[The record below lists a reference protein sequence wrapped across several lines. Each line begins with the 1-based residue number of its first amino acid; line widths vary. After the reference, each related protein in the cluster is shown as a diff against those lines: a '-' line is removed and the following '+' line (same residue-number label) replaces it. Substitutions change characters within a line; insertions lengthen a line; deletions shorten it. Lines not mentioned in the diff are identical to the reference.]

1 MTTSTPD
8 KLQKNPLIRLL
19 LTTVGILS
27 TALGIL
33 GIFLPVLPTTPFLLL
48 AAACFLRSSPA
59 CHQWLLGHPHLG
71 RYIHYYLDG
80 KGIPRKAKIYT
91 LIVLWLSISVS
102 IMMVPLWPVRLLLV
116 VIASCVSIY
125 IIRQKTLEPPSI
137 PEKSS

>member
-1 MTTSTPD
+1 MTTRTTD
-8 KLQKNPLIRLL
+8 KLQKNPLVRLL
-19 LTTVGILS
+19 LTGIGILA
-27 TALGIL
+27 TGLGII

-59 CHQWLLGHPHLG
+59 FHGWLLGHPRLG

-102 IMMVPLWPVRLLLV
+102 IAMVPLWPVRLLLV
-116 VIASCVSIY
+116 ISASCVTLY
-125 IIRQKTLEPPSI
+125 ILKQKTLELPPLTD
-137 PEKSS
+137 KS